1 MTHSNAYPKPSRG
14 RLRGI
19 WPLVWPIML
28 SNLCVPLLGAV
39 DTAILGH
46 LDTSRFL
53 GAVAIGASLV
63 SLLYWSFG
71 FLRMGTTSLV
81 SRAVGAADQTEATLL
96 WLRSAVLA
104 LALAVCLLLLKPW
117 LIELGLYLMRPES
130 GVASLAASYCAIRLL
145 SAPATLLNY
154 TLIGWFIGQQDTRRP
169 LLLVLMANGVNLLL
183 DVVLIIGLEM
193 NSDGAAWAS
202 VIAEYCALAVGLYL
216 LAAKIDPACVSAHW
230 RACLTCWRDYLPLLQ
245 VNRHLFVR
253 TACLLGVFTFFTAQ
267 GAQMSTNIVAAN
279 AILLQFVLLTSHAL
293 DGFAHAA
300 EALCG
305 KAVGGHNRT
314 EFVRVVQGTTALAL
328 LTALAIS
335 LLFWLGQDYW
345 LALFTALPQVLAQTK
360 LQFGWVIALP
370 LLTVWAYQL
379 DGVFLG
385 CGATRAM
392 QNTMLACTAVV
403 FFPLWWIT
411 QPLGNSGL
419 WLAFCGFNLARS
431 LAMGLVF
438 VILQRQLKNNA

>member
-1 MTHSNAYPKPSRG
+1 MQQSPPHTRTVSSRWH
-14 RLRGI
+14 GI

-46 LDTSRFL
+46 LDAPKYL
-53 GAVAIGASLV
+53 GAVAVGASLL

-81 SRAVGAADQTEATLL
+81 ARAVGRNDTREATRL
-96 WLRSAVLA
+96 WLRAAA
-104 LALAVCLLLLKPW
+104 LALTLAGGLLLLKPW
-117 LIELGLYLMRPES
+117 LIGLGLYFMQPAPEAA
-130 GVASLAASYCAIRLL
+130 GLAASYCAIRFL
-145 SAPATLLNY
+145 SAPASLLNY

-169 LLLVLMANGVNLLL
+169 LLLVVTANGVNLVL
-183 DVVLIIGLEM
+183 DVVFIIGLQM

-202 VIAEYCALAVGLYL
+202 VIAEYCALAVGLVL
-216 LAAKIDPACVSAHW
+216 LAGKIDRAHVKAQW
-230 RACLTCWRDYLPLLQ
+230 HRCITNWSEYLPLLQ

-267 GAQMSTNIVAAN
+267 GARMGTEIVAAN

-305 KAVGGHNRT
+305 KAVGAHDRA
-314 EFVRVVQGTTALAL
+314 EFIRVVQGTTALAL
-328 LTALAIS
+328 LTAAAIS
-335 LLFWLGQDYW
+335 LLFWLGQHYW
-345 LALFTALPQVLAQTK
+345 LSLFTALPEVLAQANR
-360 LQFGWVIALP
+360 QFGWVVILP

-379 DGVFLG
+379 DGIFLG
-385 CGATRAM
+385 SGATAAM
-392 QNTMLACTAVV
+392 QNIMLVCTTAV
-403 FFPLWWIT
+403 FLPLWWFT
-411 QPLGNSGL
+411 QAQGNSGL

-431 LAMGLVF
+431 IAMALVF
-438 VILQRQLKNNA
+438 RAQQRRLSS

>member
-1 MTHSNAYPKPSRG
+1 
-14 RLRGI
+14 
-19 WPLVWPIML
+19 ML

-46 LDTSRFL
+46 LEAAKYL
-53 GAVAIGASLV
+53 GAVAVGASLL

-81 SRAVGAADQTEATLL
+81 ARAVGRNDSCEATRL
-96 WLRSAVLA
+96 WLQAATLA
-104 LALAVCLLLLKPW
+104 LVLGLTLWLLKPW
-117 LIELGLYLMRPES
+117 LVELGLYFMQPAPDTA
-130 GVASLAASYCAIRLL
+130 GLAASYCAIRLL
-145 SAPATLLNY
+145 SAPASLLNY

-169 LLLVLMANGVNLLL
+169 LLLVVTANGVNLLL
-183 DVVLIIGLEM
+183 DVVFIIGLQM

-202 VIAEYCALAVGLYL
+202 VIAEYCALAVGLML
-216 LAAKIDPACVSAHW
+216 LAGKIDRTHLKAQW
-230 RACLTCWRDYLPLLQ
+230 RRSITAWSEYLPLLQ

-267 GAQMSTNIVAAN
+267 GARMGTEIVAAN

-305 KAVGGHNRT
+305 KAVGARNRP
-314 EFVRVVQGTTALAL
+314 EFIRVLQGTTVLAL
-328 LTALAIS
+328 ITAVAIS

-345 LALFTALPQVLAQTK
+345 LSLFTALPEVLAHANQ
-360 LQFGWVIALP
+360 QFGWVVVLP

-385 CGATRAM
+385 SGATRAM
-392 QNTMLACTAVV
+392 QNIMLLCTAGV
-403 FFPLWWIT
+403 FFPLWWLS

-419 WLAFCGFNLARS
+419 WLAFCSFNLARS
-431 LAMGLVF
+431 LVMALVF
-438 VILQRQLKNNA
+438 RAQLRLMSL

>member
-1 MTHSNAYPKPSRG
+1 MKKTATHCQPVSG
-14 RLRGI
+14 RLHGI

-46 LDTSRFL
+46 LDSPRYL
-53 GAVAIGASLV
+53 GAVAIGASLI

-81 SRAVGAADQTEATLL
+81 SRAVGRRDQNEASQL

-104 LALAVCLLLLKPW
+104 MLLAAGLLALKPW
-117 LIELGLYLMRPES
+117 LIELGMYFMQPEP
-130 GVASLAASYCAIRLL
+130 GVATLAASYSAIRVL

-169 LLLVLMANGVNLLL
+169 LLLVLTANGVNLLL
-183 DVVLIIGLEM
+183 DLVLIVGLKM

-202 VIAEYCALAVGLYL
+202 VIAEYSALGIGLYL
-216 LAAKIDPACVSAHW
+216 LAGKID
-230 RACLTCWRDYLPLLQ
+230 RASLRARWHQCLTRWREYLPLLQ

-267 GAQMSTNIVAAN
+267 GARMSTEIVAAN

-305 KAVGGHNRT
+305 KAVGANNRA
-314 EFVRVVQGTTALAL
+314 EFIRVVQGTTALAL
-328 LTALAIS
+328 ITALAIS
-335 LLFWLGQDYW
+335 LLFWAGQSVW
-345 LALFTALPQVLAQTK
+345 LALFTELPQVLAQASA
-360 LQFGWVIALP
+360 QFGWVIALP

-379 DGVFLG
+379 DGIFLG
-385 CGATRAM
+385 RGATRAM
-392 QNTMLACTAVV
+392 QNIMLLCTVAV
-403 FFPLWWIT
+403 FIPLWWFT

-438 VILQRQLKNNA
+438 WGRQRRLSL